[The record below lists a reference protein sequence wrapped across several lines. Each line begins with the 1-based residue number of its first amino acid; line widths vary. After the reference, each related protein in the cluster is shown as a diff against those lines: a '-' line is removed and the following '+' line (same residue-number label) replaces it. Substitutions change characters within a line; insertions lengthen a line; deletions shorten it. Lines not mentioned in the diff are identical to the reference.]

1 MHCCVETC
9 SRLQGEAGWGLE
21 VGDGCKFVPL
31 DRLLAE
37 VKVFE
42 SERDA
47 AKEVV
52 FTQGLGTEHA
62 ELKLPQAQGLLAVA
76 TVHQLWRKTMKM

>member
-1 MHCCVETC
+1 M
-9 SRLQGEAGWGLE
+9 SPILGKAGGSLE
-21 VGDGCKFVPL
+21 VGDGRKFVPL

-47 AKEVV
+47 AQEVV
-52 FTQGLGTEHA
+52 LTQRLGAEHA
-62 ELKLPQAQGLLAVA
+62 QLQLTYAQGFLAVA
-76 TVHQLWRKTMKM
+76 AVHQLWRKRRGKVSKKP

>member
-1 MHCCVETC
+1 M
-9 SRLQGEAGWGLE
+9 RGEELE
-21 VGDGCKFVPL
+21 VGDGRQFVPL

-47 AKEVV
+47 AQEVV
-52 FTQGLGTEHA
+52 LTQRLGAEHA
-62 ELKLPQAQGLLAVA
+62 QLELTQAQGFFAVA
-76 TVHQLWRKTMKM
+76 AVNQL